1 MDFEIFLIHFK
12 ELIVCNFLPYISNVP
27 FSVLFIELSPDHFSP
42 FSRDDIFSVS
52 QKIGH
57 SSFNFD
63 TYKTLKNR
71 RQKTSTDYKKLFANC
86 KSSAFSYFSFHVNL
100 KAKKYSTPK
109 ILTMLCCICFLFV
122 ILTLYTLYLHM
133 LILGYNF
140 NDFL

>member
-1 MDFEIFLIHFK
+1 MKCPPLYF
-12 ELIVCNFLPYISNVP
+12 NYP
-27 FSVLFIELSPDHFSP
+27 FFSPFIELSPDHFPP
-42 FSRDDIFSVS
+42 FSRLDIFSVS
-52 QKIGH
+52 QRIGH
-57 SSFNFD
+57 SSYNFD
-63 TYKTLKNR
+63 TYNTLKYG

-86 KSSAFSYFSFHVNL
+86 KSSAFSYILFHVNL